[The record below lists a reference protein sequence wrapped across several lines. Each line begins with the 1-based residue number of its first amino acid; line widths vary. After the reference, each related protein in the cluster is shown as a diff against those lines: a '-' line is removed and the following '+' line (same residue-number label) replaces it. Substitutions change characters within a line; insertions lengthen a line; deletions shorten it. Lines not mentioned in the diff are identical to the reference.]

1 MSTPDPSEMS
11 RRQQIAATYRMTK
24 RTDPR
29 IGLYLLGAFVLGAAV
44 GYALFTL
51 LPGSGTLAMVMS
63 IVGALM
69 LGLLATVVLFGR
81 RAQKAAYDQMEGTT
95 GAAAR
100 ALSSLRRGWKT
111 DQLIAFNKQQDMVHR
126 VTGPPGIVL
135 VGEGNPNRLRSL
147 LTAEERRHQ
156 RVVADVPIHHVV
168 VGDDEGQVP
177 LRGLVKHVN
186 KLPRAIKGQELT
198 DVLGRLRAIDANR
211 SNMPIPKGPVP
222 TSMKGMRGQMRGR

>member
-29 IGLYLLGAFVLGAAV
+29 IGVWLLGAFVLGAAL
-44 GYALFTL
+44 GYGLFTV
-51 LPGSGTLAMVMS
+51 LPGSGTLSLIMS

-69 LGLLATVVLFGR
+69 LGLLFTVILFGR
-81 RAQKAAYDQMEGTT
+81 RAQKSAYDQMEGTT

-100 ALSSLRRGWKT
+100 ALSSLRKGWKT
-111 DQLIAFNKQQDMVHR
+111 DQLIAFTKQQDMVHR
-126 VTGPPGIVL
+126 VVGPPGIVL
-135 VGEGNPNRLRSL
+135 VGEGNPHRLKTLMAS
-147 LTAEERRHQ
+147 EERRHQ
-156 RVVADVPIHHVV
+156 RVVAEVPIHLVV

-177 LRGLVKHVN
+177 LRKLVKHVN
-186 KLPRAIKGQELT
+186 KLGKSLKGAELT
-198 DVLGRLRAIDANR
+198 DVRGRLRAIDANR

-222 TSMKGMRGQMRGR
+222 TSMKGLRGQMRGR